1 MVLSEFV
8 NVAVTV
14 AVPLPTDVTIP
25 EFAPTVTTL
34 GLLDVH
40 AIPLVV
46 VRVSFIPPEVVPVA
60 TNCWVAPVDVKVK
73 GLGVTVID
81 ITSAAEV
88 ELETVTV

>member
-1 MVLSEFV
+1 M

-60 TNCWVAPVDVKVK
+60 TNCWGGAPVDVKVK